1 MMTRAD
7 NAMMARLFVVATAVA
22 VTSGFSIAVSSPGQA
37 MRCRMQQRSAVPT
50 SFLTWRSRDQMV
62 DKDGTETPGTEADI
76 WLARV
81 ARAEH
86 LASEK
91 RKETKKT
98 VTWQSRDQMVEEEGT
113 EAPVKEVD
121 IWLAR
126 VARAERLASEK
137 RKVRQNAVVQL
148 CHPSFPSDGISESI
162 PSLTGTPGPPATPKR
177 QERRL
182 SKLVLSFFRL
192 GAAH

>member
-1 MMTRAD
+1 MTCLRFETLVRDCSRRNNHRNDHSLMTRAD

-62 DKDGTETPGTEADI
+62 DKDGTA
-76 WLARV
+76 
-81 ARAEH
+81 
-86 LASEK
+86 
-91 RKETKKT
+91 
-98 VTWQSRDQMVEEEGT
+98 
-113 EAPVKEVD
+113 VKEVD

-148 CHPSFPSDGISESI
+148 CHPSFQSDGISESI